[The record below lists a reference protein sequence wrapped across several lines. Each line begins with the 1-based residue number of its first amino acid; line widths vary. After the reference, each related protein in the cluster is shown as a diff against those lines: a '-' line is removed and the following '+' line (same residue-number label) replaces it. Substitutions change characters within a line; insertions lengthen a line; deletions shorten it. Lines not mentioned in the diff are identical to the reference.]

1 MTPELTI
8 AIAIIAP
15 IMTVAGSAYRLGGKL
30 NGLQN
35 CLENMRRELDQ
46 VRGEN
51 TKLAAEVMALRD
63 LLKALVSKDR

>member
-8 AIAIIAP
+8 AIAIVAP
-15 IMTVAGSAYRLGGKL
+15 LMTVAGSPYRLGGKL

-63 LLKALVSKDR
+63 LLKALVSKER

>member
-8 AIAIIAP
+8 AIAIVAP

-63 LLKALVSKDR
+63 LLKALVSKER